1 MLKSLELKNIA
12 LIDEACVVF
21 DEGLNVLSGETG
33 SGKSVLID
41 SVNFVLGAKA
51 DKTMIRYG
59 ESKCSASAVFGIENN
74 AAVKETLS
82 SFGMDVVEDEL
93 IVTRTLSVDSKGTI
107 RVNGVPFT
115 AAMLKK
121 VTAHLVDVHGQ
132 SEHFSLLSESEQLR
146 VVDCF
151 CDKKILAV
159 KEKVASIV
167 SGLKETDK
175 ILSSFG
181 GSESERAIKADILKF
196 QIDEIANADV
206 KEGEEEELLSKR
218 KRIQSAEKC
227 TEAFSLTAQ
236 SLLGENGAR
245 DRVLSAL
252 RAMGQI
258 SRLDDK
264 YDGVCERLKAVSE
277 ELEDIGET
285 TEDFSS
291 EFDFEPSEA
300 DRLED
305 RLDKIRSIKKKYG
318 SDYAAVIAFS
328 ENAKAEYDKLVHYD
342 EEYAKCNERKKSLL
356 ESLNKAY
363 AELTAIRKQG
373 CASFTG
379 KVEKEL
385 RELGMKNAK
394 FDVRFSEEGADGTSY
409 RLNGRDRVEFL
420 FSANLGE
427 PTKPLSKII
436 SGGEMSRFMLA
447 LKTVTSSYKSIST
460 YIFDEIDSGISGQ
473 VARIV
478 AEKFAA
484 IALNTQVIAIS
495 HLPQICAMAD
505 ASFLISKREEGG
517 KTHTTVERLTDEK
530 RVSEIVRMTGGVDSL
545 AAREHAGE
553 LLRSAEEYKNNLR

>member
-1 MLKSLELKNIA
+1 MQKRKIA
-12 LIDEACVVF
+12 
-21 DEGLNVLSGETG
+21 
-33 SGKSVLID
+33 
-41 SVNFVLGAKA
+41 
-51 DKTMIRYG
+51 
-59 ESKCSASAVFGIENN
+59 
-74 AAVKETLS
+74 
-82 SFGMDVVEDEL
+82 
-93 IVTRTLSVDSKGTI
+93 
-107 RVNGVPFT
+107 
-115 AAMLKK
+115 
-121 VTAHLVDVHGQ
+121 
-132 SEHFSLLSESEQLR
+132 
-146 VVDCF
+146 
-151 CDKKILAV
+151 
-159 KEKVASIV
+159 
-167 SGLKETDK
+167 
-175 ILSSFG
+175 SFG

-196 QIDEIANADV
+196 QIEEITNADL

-218 KRIQSAEKC
+218 KRMQSAEKC

-258 SRLDDK
+258 SRLDEK
-264 YDGVCERLKAVSE
+264 YDGISERLKAVSE

-285 TEDFSS
+285 TEGFFS

-300 DRLED
+300 DRVED
-305 RLDKIRSIKKKYG
+305 RLDKIRSIRKKYG
-318 SDYAAVIAFS
+318 ADYAAVTGFL

-342 EEYAKCNERKKSLL
+342 EEYTKCNEKKKSLL
-356 ESLNKAY
+356 EKLSDAY
-363 AELTAIRKQG
+363 AELTAIRKKG

-394 FDVRFSEEGADGTSY
+394 FDVRFSDESTDGATY

-484 IALNTQVIAIS
+484 IARNTQVIAIS

-517 KTHTTVERLTDEK
+517 KTHTTVERLTDDK
-530 RVSEIVRMTGGVDSL
+530 RVSEIVRMTGGVDSP

-553 LLRSAEEYKNNLR
+553 LLRSAGEYKKSLQ